1 MCRARSE
8 GTFPDG
14 AFVKV
19 KQEDRAIW
27 IYLIGAIRVG
37 KTATGPDIYYKN
49 VWEYSF
55 FYIFVRLDKSLRGAN
70 L

>member
-27 IYLIGAIRVG
+27 IYLIDAIRVG

-49 VWEYSF
+49 VW
-55 FYIFVRLDKSLRGAN
+55 
-70 L
+70 